1 MKKLNKNKIRLGLMT
16 LLVSLAFVTSSN
28 NMEAQYCGFDGV
40 GYWLP
45 VAQINDVKILD
56 ETEGSTVFERVNTGY
71 EQWAT
76 VEKTGTANNPIELNI
91 GNDFEIDVKWG
102 TYYQGYLRVFLD
114 RNDDQ
119 RWERSPMGP
128 NEEFIGSFYYY
139 SGIFSYPPTT
149 FINTKM
155 KFSVGENVP
164 EGPSVLRVIANYYY
178 YSDDACN
185 LYYQPNYYYG
195 YGEIEDHFVNFV
207 APVPEVFPTTG
218 NILFN
223 NERYDGT
230 TRNYNGVST
239 DFKLPA
245 VEFKGAQPAG
255 TSIEY
260 WITGPL
266 PSKDIVYR
274 ALDPNT
280 GSETIRFNSPT
291 QTYKMQSA
299 TGDAS
304 VSISEGTFLPTK
316 GGEYVVNIKAIKASG
331 KFAQGA
337 KVFTVANNFDMSISA
352 VVSPRTNR
360 FPRFFKYLRNTNIAV
375 SCQVQNT
382 GLNPVKRFE
391 VTAKIYNAS
400 TNVLVG
406 NQPKLV
412 YDSENDPSLEPLQSG
427 QKYEA
432 NFAAFQTAFTGEY
445 YVQYEISYTYD
456 EEEYNNFLPRPDGE
470 KHYFEV
476 QYNDQL
482 TAGEFEDPIN
492 GSVLKVN
499 KPTAPKVV
507 FLNNGISDASNIN
520 FHMVVKDQS
529 GVEVYNE
536 VSFLEDLPQGRY
548 NEKLVQFP
556 NMVIR
561 EPGTYT
567 ACAWVDYAYDL
578 KRDDDTTCIDFQV
591 ELGIQDTITVGD
603 LNDIINDT
611 ANDDELN
618 SANDENESQRIESS
632 VVDFN
637 FNGFS
642 VNPASTTTAIK
653 FNSSEALTLEVV
665 DMNGNI
671 VFTDVAKGGLYNL
684 NVSNLSNGAYTVLLR
699 SANGIQSRQL
709 SVVR

>member
-1 MKKLNKNKIRLGLMT
+1 MRTTILNKLSIGLMT
-16 LLVSLAFVTSSN
+16 ALLSLVFVASSN
-28 NMEAQYCGFDGV
+28 TAEAQYCGFNLTTTWYQYGI
-40 GYWLP
+40 
-45 VAQINDVKILD
+45 INSVTVDDI
-56 ETEGSTVFERVNTGY
+56 TEGTTVIDRTNTGY

-76 VEKTGTANNPIELNI
+76 VDETGGPYDMNI
-91 GNDFEIDVKWG
+91 GNDFEIKVHWG
-102 TYYQGYLRVFLD
+102 VYYRGYVRVYLD
-114 RNDDQ
+114 KNDDQ
-119 RWERSPMGP
+119 RWERSPVGP
-128 NEEFIGSFYYY
+128 DEEFIGYRFRSAGFVYPARAAYYD
-139 SGIFSYPPTT
+139 T
-149 FINTKM
+149 FPFT
-155 KFSVGENVP
+155 VGDDVP
-164 EGPSVLRVIANYYY
+164 EGPSVLRVIANYYNFY
-178 YSDDACN
+178 NDACT
-185 LYYQPNYYYG
+185 LYGYAGYRWG
-195 YGEIEDHFVNFV
+195 YGEVEDYAINFQ
-207 APVPEVFPTTG
+207 APVPETYPTAG

-230 TRNYNGVST
+230 TRDFNGVMT
-239 DFKLPA
+239 DFRLPA
-245 VEFKGAQPAG
+245 VESKGPQPTG
-255 TSIEY
+255 TKIEY

-266 PSKDIVYR
+266 PSNEVVYR

-280 GSETIRFNSPT
+280 GSESIEYTSPT
-291 QTYKMQSA
+291 QTYIMQSA
-299 TGDAS
+299 TGSAS
-304 VSISEGTFLPTK
+304 VSTSEGTFLPSK
-316 GGEYVVNIKAIKASG
+316 GGEYKVNVKLTKLSG
-331 KFAQGA
+331 KSAQGVN
-337 KVFTVANNFDMSISA
+337 VFTVANNYDMSVSN
-352 VVSPRTNR
+352 VVSPRTSR
-360 FPRFFKYLRNTNIAV
+360 FPRFFKYLRLTNI
-375 SCQVQNT
+375 SINCLVQNT
-382 GLNPVKRFE
+382 GLNPVNKFE
-391 VTAKIYNAS
+391 VSAKIYNAN
-400 TNVLVG
+400 TGALVG
-406 NQPKLV
+406 NQPKV
-412 YDSENDPSLEPLQSG
+412 VFDADNDPNLEPLQSG
-427 QKYEA
+427 EKYDVE
-432 NFAAFQTAFTGEY
+432 FAAFQTAFTGEY
-445 YVQYEISYTYD
+445 YVQFEVNYTYD
-456 EEEYNNFLPRPDGE
+456 EEDYNNFLPRPDGE

-482 TAGEFEDPIN
+482 TAGTFQAPMAGDL
-492 GSVLKVN
+492 LKVN
-499 KPTAPKVV
+499 KPTAPIVE

-520 FHMVVKDQS
+520 FHMVVKNEA

-548 NEKLVQFP
+548 NKKLVTYP
-556 NMVIR
+556 NMIIR

-567 ACAWVDYAYDL
+567 ACAWVDYPYDT
-578 KRDDDTTCIDFQV
+578 KKDDDTTCIDFQV